1 MSQSGLA
8 PLSVSQKI
16 IVEIFDLASFARRR
30 GKARSL
36 RDTTILFPID
46 ALLIESITLAL
57 RQIAEGALGSGQSE
71 MEELLQPVL
80 SNPNQLRQFETA
92 LKSLRERLAS

>member
-8 PLSVSQKI
+8 PLSSSQKI
-16 IVEIFDLASFARRR
+16 IVEIFDLASLARRR

-57 RQIAEGALGSGQSE
+57 RQIAEGSLGTGQGE
-71 MEELLQPVL
+71 VEELLLPVL
-80 SNPNQLRQFETA
+80 SNPQQLQQFQTA
-92 LKSLRERLAS
+92 LKSLRERLSS